1 MIRNNLKK
9 LRGDISQKTIADYVG
24 ITQQQYSY
32 IERSDRIPSFEVVL
46 KLSQFFNKSVEEIF
60 FTYKDNKQLSESEN
74 KFINKQKE
82 AI

>member
-46 KLSQFFNKSVEEIF
+46 KLSQFFNKPVEEIF
-60 FTYKDNKQLSESEN
+60 FTYKDNKQLSDIEN
-74 KFINKQKE
+74 KLMPTRE